1 MAFLDENGVAQFW
14 AAVKDRLAGAFDNVE
29 FDVAEQA
36 ANLVSGDS
44 IATAFGKLA
53 KNYSSLLTS
62 ISDLNTTLGNRISE
76 VNTNLTNQ
84 INTKLNKSDVL
95 ANYTTTATGK
105 ALDASLG
112 PAIKSKMDL
121 ADTLDTK
128 VNNMNTAN
136 YRLYTSSNGT
146 VEYGTWNTI
155 ADIDIPADDT
165 HVWLVLGM
173 SYDNISEDHI
183 AAMKMILTPDTAGI
197 MGLGRF
203 AGKIGAGMNCWGIV
217 NPGVDTA
224 RTVSLQVYGYRQTAY
239 IAYGRLYGIAIC
251 DTRS

>member
-14 AAVKDRLAGAFDNVE
+14 AAVKDRLAGAFDSVE

-62 ISDLNTTLGNRISE
+62 ISNL
-76 VNTNLTNQ
+76 NTNLTSQ

-112 PAIKSKMDL
+112 PAIKAKMDL
-121 ADTLDTK
+121 ADTLNTK
-128 VNNMNTAN
+128 VSKISETYATFYRGDIVPIDNSTQQTVTEMAANTDHWVTFPFA
-136 YRLYTSSNGT
+136 
-146 VEYGTWNTI
+146 
-155 ADIDIPADDT
+155 IDGWQ
-165 HVWLVLGM
+165 VCGVLGYYFYGQGYYTDANVYVLAP
-173 SYDNISEDHI
+173 SGGNGISFAIHVGSRGSWKNPK
-183 AAMKMILTPDTAGI
+183 AA
-197 MGLGRF
+197 F
-203 AGKIGAGMNCWGIV
+203 
-217 NPGVDTA
+217 
-224 RTVSLQVYGYRQTAY
+224 TVLAKKT
-239 IAYGRLYGIAIC
+239 I
-251 DTRS
+251 

>member
-1 MAFLDENGVAQFW
+1 MAFLDENGVGQLW

-36 ANLVSGDS
+36 ANLMSGDS

-62 ISDLNTTLGNRISE
+62 ISDLNT
-76 VNTNLTNQ
+76 NLTSQ

-112 PAIKSKMDL
+112 PAIKTKMDL
-121 ADTLDTK
+121 ADTLNTR
-128 VNNMNTAN
+128 VSNMNTAG
-136 YRLYTSSNGT
+136 YRLYTDNHGT
-146 VEYGTWNTI
+146 VEYAKWNTI
-155 ADIDIPADDT
+155 TEIVIPANDT
-165 HVWLVLGM
+165 HVWLVFGLSTDG
-173 SYDNISEDHI
+173 IAADHM
-183 AAMKMILTPDTAGI
+183 AAMKMTLTPATAGT
-197 MGLGRF
+197 MGNGRF
-203 AGKIGAGMNCWGIV
+203 EGKNGALMNCWGFV

-224 RTVSLQVYGYRQTAY
+224 RTISLQVYGYQQTAY
-239 IAYGRLYGIAIC
+239 NAYGRLYGIAIC
-251 DTRS
+251 DTRN